1 MAKPYFALNLDVVG
15 KPCLVVGG
23 DGEALEK
30 SERLLEAKADLL
42 VVAKR
47 AIPELV
53 AFLKEHGGRLELRE
67 VAPSDIAGK
76 FFVLNCVKTDPPL
89 SAWIYDECLKEHA
102 IISAYD
108 QPKVS
113 NAVMMGLV
121 RAGLLRITI
130 ASNGASPGLVG
141 AVKKAL
147 ERMFGTEEFAK
158 FTESVAA
165 QRECQIEKGRTP
177 KERKYRF
184 NQQLRELD
192 IQGKIIYPTEYL
204 KNLEHGVEKR
214 ADGLYWRKDKPKKKR
229 WWEGLLAP

>member
-1 MAKPYFALNLDVVG
+1 MPKPYFALNLDVVG
-15 KPCLVVGG
+15 KPCLVIGG

-30 SERLLEAKADLL
+30 SERLLEAQADLL

-47 AIPELV
+47 ANPELT
-53 AFLKEHGGRLELRE
+53 AYLAKFPNARLELRE
-67 VAPSDIAGK
+67 VTPADIEGK

-89 SAWIYDECLKEHA
+89 SEWVYAKSLEQHA

-121 RAGLLRITI
+121 RAGKLRITI

-141 AVKKAL
+141 AVKVAL
-147 ERMFGTEEFAK
+147 EKLFGTKEFAT
-158 FTESVAA
+158 FSDSVAE
-165 QRECQIEKGRTP
+165 QRQCQIDKGRTP

-184 NQQLRELD
+184 NQQLRELN
-192 IQGKIIYPTEYL
+192 IEGKITYPTEYL
-204 KNLEHGVEKR
+204 KNLKYGVEQR
-214 ADGLYWRKDKPKKKR
+214 ADGLWWRKDKKKG
-229 WWEGLLAP
+229 WWERLFG

>member
-15 KPCLVVGG
+15 KPCLVIGG

-30 SERLLEAKADLL
+30 SERLLEAEADLL

-53 AFLKEHGGRLELRE
+53 AFLAKFPNARLELRE
-67 VAPSDIAGK
+67 ATPQDIEGK

-89 SAWIYDECLKEHA
+89 TEWIYKKSLEQHA

-108 QPKVS
+108 QPKAS

-141 AVKKAL
+141 AVKNAL
-147 ERMFGTEEFAK
+147 ERLFGGEEFATFSK
-158 FTESVAA
+158 SVAE
-165 QRECQIEKGRTP
+165 QRQCQIDKGRTP

-184 NQQLRELD
+184 NQQLRELE
-192 IQGKIIYPTEYL
+192 IKGKIVYPTEYL
-204 KNLEHGVEKR
+204 KNLTYGVEKR
-214 ADGLYWRKDKPKKKR
+214 QDGLYWRKDKPQSWWKKIFS
-229 WWEGLLAP
+229 

>member
-15 KPCLVVGG
+15 KPCLVIGG

-30 SERLLEAKADLL
+30 SERLLEAQADLL

-53 AFLKEHGGRLELRE
+53 EYLAKFPNARLELRE
-67 VAPSDIAGK
+67 ATPADVAGK

-89 SAWIYDECLKEHA
+89 TQWIYEESLKHHA

-108 QPKVS
+108 QPKAS

-121 RAGLLRITI
+121 RAGKLRITI
-130 ASNGASPGLVG
+130 ASNGSSPGLVN

-147 ERMFGTEEFAK
+147 EAIFATEEFAK
-158 FTESVAA
+158 FSDSVAE
-165 QRECQIEKGRTP
+165 QRQCQIDKGRTP

-184 NQQLRELD
+184 NQQLRELA
-192 IQGKIIYPTEYL
+192 IEGKITYPSEYV
-204 KNLEHGVEKR
+204 KNLKHGVEKR
-214 ADGLYWRKDKPKKKR
+214 ADGLYWRKDKPK
-229 WWEGLLAP
+229 GLWARLFG